1 MKRKRWQWNHTVL
14 AIILA
19 VSAFLNLYAL
29 QKEGYGNAYYAAAIK
44 SMLMSWH
51 NFFYNSFD
59 PNGFITI
66 DKPPVDFWIQALF
79 AWVFGYHGW
88 ALLLPQALAGVG
100 SVAVLYVLVRR
111 VFGVSAGLIAAAVL
125 ALTPIAVA
133 VQRTNEV
140 DGLLVLVML
149 LTTWCFW
156 RALETRR
163 LRWLIYAAVLEGVGF
178 NVKMMEAYLIL
189 PALYLVYWFATH
201 GGWRRKLVHLGVFT
215 VVLAAVSFSWPM
227 AVDMTPAADRPY
239 VGSSQTNSEMELIF
253 GYNGLS
259 RLTGNMGMGGGTHRF
274 GTGTVANGANE
285 IPGYGWPGGRGFAEG
300 WSNGD
305 RLGAASG
312 NNSSG
317 NSDSGNSAM
326 SPGDGPWRGDGRG
339 MMDNGYRFTG
349 GPNGRAPQGM
359 RGGGMFNT
367 GQPGV
372 LRLFQSSLRD
382 QISWLLPMALLSL
395 APLLRRVRWRRKLTR
410 KETGA
415 LYWGLWLLPM
425 AAFYSIA
432 GFFHQYYLI
441 TMAPGIAALTGA
453 GLVRMWKDLRVKRR
467 WRWYLLVV
475 FLLNIAFELL
485 IVQAYPSVRAPLLVG
500 TAVAAALGILFL
512 VSWWRSGIG
521 SQTGIAL
528 SLAALLVGPGFWSL
542 TPILYGVNTSMPAAG
557 PTASQGFGG
566 RAMSF
571 GNNGMDGGVDSALI
585 QYLEKHYQASPGSY
599 LVATENANTAAP
611 IIIETGLPVMAM
623 GGFSGSDPALTVS
636 ELEALTKAGKLKY
649 FLVEGMRMPGRTG
662 QSAVM
667 QWIQQHCK
675 QVPESE
681 WNPAAA
687 ASNGSTSD
695 DSTGM
700 SGFGRGFGGAT
711 LYEYTGD

>member
-259 RLTGNMGMGGGTHRF
+259 RLTGNMGMGVARIVSAQGRWPTVRMRSLGTDGRGPGLRGRMVEWGPF
-274 GTGTVANGANE
+274 GRGERQQFVRE
-285 IPGYGWPGGRGFAEG
+285 FRQRQQRDVPGGRPVA
-300 WSNGD
+300 
-305 RLGAASG
+305 
-312 NNSSG
+312 
-317 NSDSGNSAM
+317 
-326 SPGDGPWRGDGRG
+326 
-339 MMDNGYRFTG
+339 
-349 GPNGRAPQGM
+349 
-359 RGGGMFNT
+359 
-367 GQPGV
+367 
-372 LRLFQSSLRD
+372 
-382 QISWLLPMALLSL
+382 
-395 APLLRRVRWRRKLTR
+395 
-410 KETGA
+410 
-415 LYWGLWLLPM
+415 
-425 AAFYSIA
+425 
-432 GFFHQYYLI
+432 
-441 TMAPGIAALTGA
+441 
-453 GLVRMWKDLRVKRR
+453 
-467 WRWYLLVV
+467 WRWT
-475 FLLNIAFELL
+475 
-485 IVQAYPSVRAPLLVG
+485 RD
-500 TAVAAALGILFL
+500 
-512 VSWWRSGIG
+512 
-521 SQTGIAL
+521 
-528 SLAALLVGPGFWSL
+528 
-542 TPILYGVNTSMPAAG
+542 
-557 PTASQGFGG
+557 
-566 RAMSF
+566 
-571 GNNGMDGGVDSALI
+571 DG
-585 QYLEKHYQASPGSY
+585 
-599 LVATENANTAAP
+599 
-611 IIIETGLPVMAM
+611 
-623 GGFSGSDPALTVS
+623 
-636 ELEALTKAGKLKY
+636 
-649 FLVEGMRMPGRTG
+649 
-662 QSAVM
+662 
-667 QWIQQHCK
+667 
-675 QVPESE
+675 
-681 WNPAAA
+681 
-687 ASNGSTSD
+687 
-695 DSTGM
+695 
-700 SGFGRGFGGAT
+700 
-711 LYEYTGD
+711 